1 MTGEDIERERGRRA
15 MSYEEFGRWL
25 ADQINKDRPEEDHV
39 RPYGRTRVYE
49 WAHNRVAVPAN
60 VKLLFKDL
68 EIQRLRRELADERD
82 RDRDEDRERGD

>member
-15 MSYEEFGRWL
+15 MSYEEFGKWL
-25 ADQINKDRPEEDHV
+25 AEKINDGKPESEHV

-49 WAHNRVAVPAN
+49 WAHNRVSVPAN

-68 EIQRLRRELADERD
+68 EIERLKRELAEERGREKD
-82 RDRDEDRERGD
+82 QDREPED